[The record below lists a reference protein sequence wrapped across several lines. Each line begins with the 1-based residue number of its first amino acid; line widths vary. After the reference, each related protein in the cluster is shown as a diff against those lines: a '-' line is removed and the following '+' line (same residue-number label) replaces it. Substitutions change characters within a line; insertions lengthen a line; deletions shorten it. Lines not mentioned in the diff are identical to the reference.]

1 MPYRPT
7 EFRSIVVKLYYIEE
21 SKEKEN
27 EVRITLALART
38 RPMVLIPH
46 RTIQD
51 IEESII
57 RDLEAFITKKEQD
70 NIAFA

>member
-7 EFRSIVVKLYYIEE
+7 EFRSIIVKLYYVEE

-27 EVRITLALART
+27 EVCITLALART
-38 RPMVLIPH
+38 RLMVLIPH

-51 IEESII
+51 IEESIV

-70 NIAFA
+70 NIALA

>member
-1 MPYRPT
+1 MPYRPI

-27 EVRITLALART
+27 EVRTTLALART
-38 RPMVLIPH
+38 RLIVLIPH
-46 RTIQD
+46 RTIRD

-57 RDLEAFITKKEQD
+57 RDLEAFVTKKEQD
-70 NIAFA
+70 NIALA

>member
-7 EFRSIVVKLYYIEE
+7 EFRSIVVKLYYVEE

-38 RPMVLIPH
+38 RPMVLILH
-46 RTIQD
+46 RTVQD
-51 IEESII
+51 IEKSIVQ
-57 RDLEAFITKKEQD
+57 DLEAFVTKKEQD
-70 NIAFA
+70 NIALA

>member
-7 EFRSIVVKLYYIEE
+7 EFRSIAVKLYYVEE
-21 SKEKEN
+21 SKEKEIK
-27 EVRITLALART
+27 VYTTLALAKT
-38 RPMVLIPH
+38 RLIVLIPH

-57 RDLEAFITKKEQD
+57 QDLEAFVTKKEQD
-70 NIAFA
+70 NIALA

>member
-7 EFRSIVVKLYYIEE
+7 EFRSIVVKLYYVKE

-38 RPMVLIPH
+38 RPIVLIPH

-51 IEESII
+51 IEESIVQ
-57 RDLEAFITKKEQD
+57 DLEAFVTKKEQD
-70 NIAFA
+70 NIALA

>member
-1 MPYRPT
+1 MPYGPT
-7 EFRSIVVKLYYIEE
+7 EFRSTVVKLYYVEE

-27 EVRITLALART
+27 KVCMTLALART

-46 RTIQD
+46 RTIRD

-57 RDLEAFITKKEQD
+57 QDLEAFVTKKEQD
-70 NIAFA
+70 NMALA